1 MPEREWLVV
10 VVVVGKKGEEEKD
23 GGEREE
29 RAREEVEVEVEGF
42 DWLTKQKASERD
54 NSPLGFLLFP

>member
-1 MPEREWLVV
+1 MV